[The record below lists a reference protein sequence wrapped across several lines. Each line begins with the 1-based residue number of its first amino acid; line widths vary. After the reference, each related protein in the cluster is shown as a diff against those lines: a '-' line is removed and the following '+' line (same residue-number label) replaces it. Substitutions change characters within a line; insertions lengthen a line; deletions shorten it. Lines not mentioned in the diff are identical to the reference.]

1 MNESDRNYYEE
12 GINEPSEKILCFFN
26 MLKLEWELYNAIELG
41 TVDIHVKED
50 GTFVYVPSKESYKRM
65 NIQPKENDG
74 KTFIQMAVERGH
86 PVNYISDYI
95 QSTAKKEM

>member
-1 MNESDRNYYEE
+1 MNENQWNDREQETGY
-12 GINEPSEKILCFFN
+12 PAEKYLSFFN
-26 MLKLEWELYNAIELG
+26 MLKLEWELCDAIELG